1 MIKLFTLFV
10 IMLSSLMA
18 TSYNFS
24 ETRYSDAFDESV
36 TLNGEISFL
45 EDGLSIKYN
54 NRDKALH
61 YEKGDLSYL
70 QNGESV
76 KISEEEATRIIQ
88 YFEIIILLYSG
99 DEDSLNREFSVTKE
113 KDRLFLTPLN
123 EMKKYISKIELKK
136 EDKQLKMIKL
146 FLSNSDN
153 ITISIEDEI
162 R

>member
-1 MIKLFTLFV
+1 MIKLFILFV
-10 IMLSSLMA
+10 IMLSSAMA

-36 TLNGEISFL
+36 TLSGEISFL
-45 EDGLSIKYN
+45 QEGLSIKYDN
-54 NRDKALH
+54 SDKALH
-61 YEKGDLSYL
+61 YENGDLSYL
-70 QNGESV
+70 QNGESIE
-76 KISEEEATRIIQ
+76 ISEEEATRIIQ

-99 DEDSLNREFSVTKE
+99 DKESLNREFSVTKE
-113 KDRLFLTPLN
+113 KNRVFLTPLN
-123 EMKKYISKIELKK
+123 EMKNYISKIELKK
-136 EDKQLKMIKL
+136 EDKQLKMLKL

>member
-36 TLNGEISFL
+36 TLHGEISFL
-45 EDGLSIKYN
+45 RDGLNIKYN
-54 NRDKALH
+54 NSDKALH
-61 YEKGDLSYL
+61 YENGDLNYL

-76 KISEEEATRIIQ
+76 EIGEEETARIVQ

-99 DEDSLNREFSVTKE
+99 DEESLNREFSVTKE
-113 KDRLFLTPLN
+113 KGRLFLIPLN
-123 EMKKYISKIELKK
+123 EIKNYISKIELKK
-136 EDKQLKMIKL
+136 EDKKLKMIKL

>member
-1 MIKLFTLFV
+1 MIKFLVLFV
-10 IMLSSLMA
+10 MLLSSLFA
-18 TSYNFS
+18 RSYNFS

-45 EDGLSIKYN
+45 PEGLSIKYN
-54 NRDKALH
+54 NSDRALH
-61 YEKGDLSYL
+61 YENGDLSYL

-76 KISEEEATRIIQ
+76 EISEEEAARIVQ

-99 DEDSLNREFSVTKE
+99 DEESLNREFSVTKE
-113 KDRLFLTPLN
+113 KGRLVLTPLN
-123 EMKKYISKIELKK
+123 EMKNYINKIELKK
-136 EDKQLKMIKL
+136 EDKQLKVLKL

>member
-1 MIKLFTLFV
+1 
-10 IMLSSLMA
+10 MLSSVMA

-36 TLNGEISFL
+36 TLSGEISFL
-45 EDGLSIKYN
+45 QEGLSIKYN
-54 NRDKALH
+54 NSDKALH
-61 YEKGDLSYL
+61 YENGDLVYS

-76 KISEEEATRIIQ
+76 EISEEESTRIVQ
-88 YFEIIILLYSG
+88 YFEIILLLYSG
-99 DEDSLNREFSVTKE
+99 SEDSLDREFSVTKE
-113 KDRLFLTPLN
+113 KNRLFLTPLN
-123 EMKKYISKIELKK
+123 EMKNYISKIELKK

>member
-1 MIKLFTLFV
+1 MIKLFTLFI

-24 ETRYSDAFDESV
+24 ETRYSDAFNESIS
-36 TLNGEISFL
+36 LSGEISFL
-45 EDGLSIKYN
+45 QDGLSIKYKN
-54 NRDKALH
+54 SDKSLH
-61 YEKGDLSYL
+61 YENGDLSYL
-70 QNGESV
+70 QNGKSIE
-76 KISEEEATRIIQ
+76 ISEEEATRIIQ

-99 DEDSLNREFSVTKE
+99 DENSLNREFSVTKE
-113 KDRLFLTPLN
+113 KDRFFLTPLS
-123 EMKKYISKIELKK
+123 EMKNYISKIELKK
-136 EDKQLKMIKL
+136 EEKQLQMIKL

>member
-10 IMLSSLMA
+10 IMLTSVMA

-36 TLNGEISFL
+36 TLSGEISFL
-45 EDGLSIKYN
+45 PDGLNIKYN
-54 NRDKALH
+54 NSDKALH
-61 YEKGDLSYL
+61 YENGDLNYL

-76 KISEEEATRIIQ
+76 EISEEEAARIVQ

-99 DEDSLNREFSVTKE
+99 DEDSLHREFSVSKD
-113 KDRLFLTPLN
+113 KDRVVLIPLN
-123 EMKKYISKIELKK
+123 EMKNYINKIELKK
-136 EDKQLKMIKL
+136 EDKQLKVLKL

>member
-18 TSYNFS
+18 TSYNFT
-24 ETRYSDAFDESV
+24 ETRYSDAFDESI

-45 EDGLSIKYN
+45 QDGLSIKYN
-54 NRDKALH
+54 NSDKALR
-61 YEKGDLSYL
+61 YESGNLSYL
-70 QNGESV
+70 QNAEDID
-76 KISEEEATRIIQ
+76 ISEEEAARIIQ
-88 YFEIIILLYSG
+88 YFEIIILLYSR
-99 DEDSLNREFSVTKE
+99 DEDKLNQEFSVTRDKE
-113 KDRLFLTPLN
+113 RLFLTPLSN
-123 EMKKYISKIELKK
+123 MKNYISKIELKK
-136 EDKQLKMIKL
+136 VEKQLKMIKL

>member
-10 IMLSSLMA
+10 IMFSSLMA

-24 ETRYSDAFDESV
+24 ETRYSDAFDESM
-36 TLNGEISFL
+36 TLSGEITFL
-45 EDGLSIKYN
+45 QEGLSIKYDN
-54 NRDKALH
+54 SDRALH
-61 YEKGDLSYL
+61 YERGDLAYM

-76 KISEEEATRIIQ
+76 EISEEEVTRIVQ

-113 KDRLFLTPLN
+113 KNILVLTPLN
-123 EMKKYISKIELKK
+123 EIKNYINKIELKK
-136 EDKQLKMIKL
+136 EEKQLKMLKL
-146 FLSNSDN
+146 FLSNSDH